1 MTNDKPQMVGKVKQ
15 DLGRLFH
22 DLTEIVQPVYS
33 LEEESAWHPYCDI
46 YETDTELVIKLELAG
61 ICKQDMSISI
71 SGDNLVVQG
80 VRKDVGEADAKR
92 IYLKMEINHGGF
104 SKVIVL
110 PDDVSREN
118 IRSVY
123 KDGILEIRLAK
134 AKKQVVEVKID

>member
-1 MTNDKPQMVGKVKQ
+1 MTNDKPQLVGKVKH

-22 DLTEIVQPVYS
+22 DLSEIVQPVYS

-46 YETDTELVIKLELAG
+46 YETGEDLVIKLELAG
-61 ICKQDMSISI
+61 VCKHDMSISI
-71 SGDNLVVQG
+71 DGDDLVVRG
-80 VRKDVGEADAKR
+80 VRKDVGEADTKR
-92 IYLKMEINHGGF
+92 IYLKMEINHGAF

-118 IRSVY
+118 IRSLY

-134 AKKQVVEVKID
+134 AAKRVVEVKID